1 MSWAE
6 IKKSI
11 NSDLSTP
18 LDKLITKKTNDLS
31 SQLNGVVKG
40 ANYWMENKVVSGTY
54 NIYNSKASAA
64 TCLSHKITNIDSH
77 ACGIFWRFNTP
88 SSESVISHSS
98 YFCVSSVGPSQK
110 LCSYINKASFNGWY
124 PLALSVELASAIKSC
139 GMTLDCN
146 YGLFPVNN
154 DFTLISAVSNA
165 TNSFVNNGC
174 LLLDNNAKGGGS
186 PFSIYGVSSA
196 NSKIQ
201 VCCITRL

>member
-18 LDKLITKKTNDLS
+18 LDKLITKKISDLS

-54 NIYNSKASAA
+54 NIYNSKASAT

-88 SSESVISHSS
+88 SNESVISHSS

-110 LCSYINKASFNGWY
+110 LCTPWIAEVLPSRNH
-124 PLALSVELASAIKSC
+124 LV
-139 GMTLDCN
+139 
-146 YGLFPVNN
+146 
-154 DFTLISAVSNA
+154 
-165 TNSFVNNGC
+165 
-174 LLLDNNAKGGGS
+174 
-186 PFSIYGVSSA
+186 
-196 NSKIQ
+196 
-201 VCCITRL
+201 R